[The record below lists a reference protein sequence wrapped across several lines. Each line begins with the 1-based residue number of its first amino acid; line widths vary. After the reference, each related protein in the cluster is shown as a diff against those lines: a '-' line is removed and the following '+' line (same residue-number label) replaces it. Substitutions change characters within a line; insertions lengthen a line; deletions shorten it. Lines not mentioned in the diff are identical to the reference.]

1 MWFNILKYAK
11 LESMVKYIG
20 DKLQICGVVNME
32 FINHNDDFY
41 LIDIN
46 PRFSAGIAF
55 SCKSG
60 YDFINAHL
68 ACFMGHSIKCSEG
81 FDTGI
86 FVKHYVES

>member
-1 MWFNILKYAK
+1 MRIFHNAK

-20 DKLQICGVVNME
+20 EKLQISGVVNME
-32 FINHNDDFY
+32 FINHDDDFY

-68 ACFMGHSIKCSEG
+68 ACFMAQPVSEG
-81 FDTGI
+81 KDFNTGI
-86 FVKHYVES
+86 YIKYYTEF